1 LYNGFTFTL
10 HKANDDGS
18 KQMRCS
24 CHRAEKECTAII
36 KIMPDGAVI
45 SRGNHAPGCM
55 RRNGIDLS
63 RAKEATI
70 LNDDVKDITHQ
81 WVEERSVSS
90 DHSHQTPKIIWLDC
104 VAHFRESFGE
114 SFVGLSRYQVSKLV
128 YNARQAAFG
137 FDAVSKVEG
146 LYSGSKG
153 KAFLRYSAI
162 FSDNKGPQ
170 RMMVFTTKE
179 LLSLLEYPKVRR

>member
-1 LYNGFTFTL
+1 MEL
-10 HKANDDGS
+10 
-18 KQMRCS
+18 
-24 CHRAEKECTAII
+24 
-36 KIMPDGAVI
+36 I
-45 SRGNHAPGCM
+45 SQ
-55 RRNGIDLS
+55 
-63 RAKEATI
+63 EATI
-70 LNDDVKDITHQ
+70 LNDDVKDLMHQ
-81 WVEERSVSS
+81 WVEECSVSS
-90 DHSHQTPKIIWLDC
+90 DHSHQTPKIIWQDC

-128 YNARQAAFG
+128 YNACQAAFG

-153 KAFLRYSAI
+153 KAFLHYSAI

-179 LLSLLEYPKVRR
+179 LLSLLEYPKVRC